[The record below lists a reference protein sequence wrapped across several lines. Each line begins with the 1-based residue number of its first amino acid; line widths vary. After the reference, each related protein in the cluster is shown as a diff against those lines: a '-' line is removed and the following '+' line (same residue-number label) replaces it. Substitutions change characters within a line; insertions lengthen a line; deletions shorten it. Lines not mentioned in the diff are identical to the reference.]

1 MYERIKTKERVLFDK
16 EKKEKVLH
24 KSKGVCSHCGKKLDL
39 ESMTV
44 DHVIPLSKGGTNEL
58 KNLVALCENCNQDK
72 SNYVVDP
79 EDYYIHLDW
88 VYLKDLI
95 KKYGEYSESVNW
107 VSKRQIF
114 SEDMQNVSV
123 LKHFH
128 IPTKGKFLVKAWY
141 SDLNDIY
148 MAYIRFHDRKTRFR
162 YTKEERECVK
172 RFVSFIFKEGCFYI
186 YRNSSGDIALVVP
199 VVLLYTKDED
209 EDQMLKSNLFIPKVL
224 MVYKKVE
231 LSNLLLT
238 FLFDLFSTGLKW
250 NKELDCVVPVSI
262 SAFGD
267 NTELDILLSFIA
279 ERFSKVPNLKHVCE
293 EYAHCVKMLVYSGR
307 VSNMKEHDEDKYYEE
322 GCDRLNKFFS
332 DLNVK
337 VVDKN
342 AMIYLMLKDME
353 VVLRR
358 DYCE

>member
-1 MYERIKTKERVLFDK
+1 MYERIRTKERVLFDK
-16 EKKEKVLH
+16 NKKDKVLH
-24 KSKGVCSHCGKKLDL
+24 KSKGVCSHCGRKLDL
-39 ESMTV
+39 DNMTV

-58 KNLVALCENCNQDK
+58 KNLVALCENCNQSK

-79 EDYYIHLDW
+79 EDYYTHLDW

-148 MAYIRFHDRKTRFR
+148 MAYIRFHDRKTSRR

-186 YRNSSGDIALVVP
+186 YRNISGDVALVVP

-209 EDQMLKSNLFIPKVL
+209 KDKMLRSNLFIPKVL
-224 MVYKKVE
+224 MVYKKKE
-231 LSNLLLT
+231 LSNLLSM

-250 NKELDCVVPVSI
+250 NKELDCLVPVSL
-262 SAFGD
+262 SAFG
-267 NTELDILLSFIA
+267 NNEELDLLISFIA
-279 ERFSKVPNLKHVCE
+279 ERFNNVSNSNHICE
-293 EYAHCVKMLVYSGR
+293 NFAHCVKMLVYSGR
-307 VSNMKEHDEDKYYEE
+307 VSDMKQHDEERFYED
-322 GCDRLNKFFS
+322 GYDRLNKFFS
-332 DLNVK
+332 DLNVRT
-337 VVDKN
+337 VDKE
-342 AMIYLMLKDME
+342 AAVYFMLRDIE
-353 VVLRR
+353 VVYKWELI
-358 DYCE
+358 